1 MQRMWGT
8 AQYPWETW
16 IFDGCLRLCP
26 QNCQA
31 QKKGKQKDTNVGR
44 LDMNN
49 PGFLERS

>member
-16 IFDGCLRLCP
+16 VFDGCLNLCP

-31 QKKGKQKDTNVGR
+31 QKKEKQKDMKLERGG
-44 LDMNN
+44 MNN
-49 PGFLERS
+49 PGFQERS